1 MKIKKII
8 VFFIILILITS
19 VSVIS
24 NASYSYLDKFSSD
37 TSSIAF
43 DKTTTTLGKSLQI
56 IQIIAMAVAI
66 IMLMVIA
73 IKYMFSSVSER
84 AEMKKYAVVYVIG
97 ALIMFGASGIL
108 EIIKDFAVN
117 I

>member
-8 VFFIILILITS
+8 VFFVVLILITS

-24 NASYSYLDKFSSD
+24 NASYLDRFSSD

-56 IQIIAMAVAI
+56 IQIIALAVAI

-84 AEMKKYAVVYVIG
+84 AEMKKYAIVYVIG
-97 ALIMFGASGIL
+97 AFIMFGASGIL